1 VALCAIAPECYDAE
15 VMPLRPGYP
24 ARLPGAVFAT
34 LLMLAGCGDPSET
47 LFPLEAG
54 RYWNYT
60 VTTTV
65 LDETARSTLEVR
77 ALGVVDGEAGP
88 VGVIEYPG
96 NARGYY
102 LSGVDGVRRVA
113 TRRGADGRVR
123 SDGPAH
129 FILRSP
135 YAAGTSWSLPS
146 QLTLIESI
154 FYEAGERIREREVA
168 VTLQYSIASAAE
180 TVTVPAGTFSGCL
193 KVTASGSAIVR
204 VNQGANFGHVDV
216 EHVDWYAPGVGLVR
230 SERRET
236 SDSPYLKPGTYVQEL
251 AAFR

>member
-1 VALCAIAPECYDAE
+1 
-15 VMPLRPGYP
+15 MPLRPRSP
-24 ARLPGAVFAT
+24 ARVPGVVFAT
-34 LLMLAGCGDPSET
+34 VLMLAGCGGPSET

-54 RYWNYT
+54 RSWNYA

-65 LDETARSTLEVR
+65 LDETVRSTLEAR
-77 ALGVVDGEAGP
+77 ALGMVDGEAGP

-102 LSGVDGVRRVA
+102 LSGADGVRRVA

-146 QLTLIESI
+146 QLTLVESI
-154 FYEAGERIREREVA
+154 FYEAGERIRDREVA
-168 VTLQYSIASAAE
+168 VTLEYSIASTGE

-216 EHVDWYAPGVGLVR
+216 EHADWYAPGVGLVR

-236 SDSPYLKPGTYVQEL
+236 SDSPYLKSGSYVQEL
-251 AAFR
+251 TGYR